1 MLAQAI
7 CAAFKNNF
15 NSSPAK
21 CFQSEKPGHMK
32 KDCHSHPKTGVIIPP
47 PTGDI
52 RTPGLCPQCQRGNH
66 WCNQCRS
73 KFHKNSSP
81 LQPGNGQRGQHQAP
95 QTMGAYPVRAS
106 STPFSLSAATSRST
120 GLDLPTRVTVQ
131 ISESD
136 PRLAVHTGIQG
147 PIPPGTIVFIL
158 DKSGLNLKG
167 LQIFPGLIDPDYSGK
182 IKVMA
187 RSLIHSMSF
196 LKVRELLSSF
206 SCLAA
211 AAELLQS
218 SPTLRPHRRQP
229 TRMPRPWDSPGKISC
244 LTISLTIL
252 ILSPEENKD
261 LGAQVIK

>member
-47 PTGDI
+47 RTGDI

-95 QTMGAYPVRAS
+95 KTMGAYPMRAS
-106 STPFSLSAATSRST
+106 STPFSLSAATSRSA

-131 ISESD
+131 INESD
-136 PRLAVHTGIQG
+136 PLQQSLLGSEAPFHW
-147 PIPPGTIVFIL
+147 
-158 DKSGLNLKG
+158 GL
-167 LQIFPGLIDPDYSGK
+167 
-182 IKVMA
+182 
-187 RSLIHSMSF
+187 
-196 LKVRELLSSF
+196 
-206 SCLAA
+206 
-211 AAELLQS
+211 
-218 SPTLRPHRRQP
+218 
-229 TRMPRPWDSPGKISC
+229 
-244 LTISLTIL
+244 
-252 ILSPEENKD
+252 
-261 LGAQVIK
+261 